1 MEMKMPVKR
10 ELGIAASVDRS
21 GASRTEKPMP
31 QQNATLSPEF
41 IGAQR
46 KRLEALR
53 DRLLG
58 AEGRALAQERDAQ
71 AQHADEAGDAGDRSQ
86 DKPTNEI
93 DQALHDVEARR
104 LSDIDRAL
112 QKIAEGTY
120 GLSDASG
127 QPIPRER
134 LEANPEA
141 VVNVREAPP
150 T

>member
-1 MEMKMPVKR
+1 
-10 ELGIAASVDRS
+10 
-21 GASRTEKPMP
+21 MP
-31 QQNATLSPEF
+31 QQHAALSPEF

-58 AEGRALAQERDAQ
+58 AEGGTLEQERDAQ
-71 AQHADEAGDAGDRSQ
+71 AQHGDEPGDAGDKSQ
-86 DKPTNEI
+86 DMSAREV
-93 DQALHDVEARR
+93 DQALHDAEARR